1 MGTNRIGYSN
11 PVVDEH
17 YSKAIGT
24 ILDREREPL
33 LVEALKAMTA
43 DAVVTVTHLQPRA
56 MAYRKGLV
64 GPKETWVGESA
75 LIWNSWEWRWE

>member
-1 MGTNRIGYSN
+1 M
-11 PVVDEH
+11 P
-17 YSKAIGT
+17 
-24 ILDREREPL
+24 LDPMRYHEFDPAL

-56 MAYRKGLV
+56 VAYRRGLT